1 MKFVDTGWLSARFS
15 LFINF
20 QLNYHQ
26 YIILNI
32 VNHKQKMNQQL
43 FEAVDQYICKLFAP
57 SDEALDAV
65 VASIEKNNIPQISI
79 SASQGKFLQVLVKVC
94 KAKTILEI
102 GTLAGYSTIWMA
114 RGLPADGK
122 LISLEYERLHADVA
136 SENIRR
142 AGLDKVVEIR
152 VGKGLDLMPLLQQE
166 QQVFDMIFIDAD
178 KPPYA
183 EYFEWALKLSH
194 PGTLIIADNVI
205 RSGKI
210 LNESEED
217 EAVKGVQRFN
227 KLLAATKQ
235 VTACIIQNV
244 GEKEH
249 DGMAI
254 AVVN

>member
-1 MKFVDTGWLSARFS
+1 MT
-15 LFINF
+15 
-20 QLNYHQ
+20 QE
-26 YIILNI
+26 
-32 VNHKQKMNQQL
+32 L
-43 FEAVDQYICKLFAP
+43 FEAVDQYICKLFAAE
-57 SDEALDAV
+57 DDALQAV
-65 VASIEKNNIPQISI
+65 VESIEKNNIPQISI
-79 SASQGKFLQVLVKVC
+79 SASQGKFLQVLVKLC
-94 KAKTILEI
+94 RAKTILEI

-122 LISLEYERLHADVA
+122 LISLEYEQLHADVA
-136 SENIRR
+136 SENIKR
-142 AGLDKVVEIR
+142 AGLANMVEIR
-152 VGKGLDLMPLLQQE
+152 VGKGLDLLPILQQE
-166 QQVFDMIFIDAD
+166 NQVFDMIFIDAD

-205 RSGKI
+205 RAGKI
-210 LNESEED
+210 LNEAEED
-217 EAVKGVQRFN
+217 EMVKGVHRFN
-227 KLLAATKQ
+227 KLLAATKE